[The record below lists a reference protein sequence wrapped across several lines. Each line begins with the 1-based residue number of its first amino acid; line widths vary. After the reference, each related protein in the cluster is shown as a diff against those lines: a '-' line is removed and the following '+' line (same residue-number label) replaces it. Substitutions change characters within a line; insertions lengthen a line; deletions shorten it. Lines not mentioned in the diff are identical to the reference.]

1 MPEGPIIVILKD
13 AVQQFKGHKVT
24 AASNNNHKLDAKMLT
39 GQTVTDFKSWGKHF
53 LICFPKFTIRVHM
66 MMFGSYR
73 INSHTDNA
81 ARLHLQFDN
90 GELNFYAAEL
100 LLVKEPLD
108 EVYDW
113 QADVMSKHWSAKKAI
128 EKMKEQPKLLACDAL
143 MDQHLFAGV
152 GNIIKNEV
160 LFRTHI
166 HPLSVIN
173 KMPSKKLDDMVDEA
187 VNYSFDFLKW
197 KKENT
202 LSKHW
207 EAYSQKICPRN
218 HVAFHIKDIG
228 KSHRKSYFC
237 PLCQELYT

>member
-1 MPEGPIIVILKD
+1 MPEGPIIIILKE
-13 AVQQFKGHKVT
+13 AVQQFAGQKVID
-24 AASNNNHKLDAKMLT
+24 ASNNNHKLNAEMLI
-39 GQTVTDFKSWGKHF
+39 GQTVTEFKSWGKHF
-53 LICFPKFTIRVHM
+53 LICFPQFTIRVHM

-73 INSHTDNA
+73 VNSHTEKPP
-81 ARLHLQFDN
+81 RLHLRFAN
-90 GELNFYAAEL
+90 GELNFYAVEL
-100 LLVKEPLD
+100 LIIDEPLN
-108 EVYDW
+108 EIYDW
-113 QADVMSKHWSAKKAI
+113 AADVMSKHWSAKKAI

-166 HPLSVIN
+166 HPLSVIDA
-173 KMPSKKLDDMVDEA
+173 MPAKKRKEMIDEA

-197 KKENT
+197 KKEST

-207 EAYSQKICPRN
+207 ETYSQKICPRN
-218 HVAFHIKDIG
+218 HVAFDIKNTG

-237 PLCQELYT
+237 PLCQVLYQ

>member
-13 AVQQFKGHKVT
+13 AVKQFKGQKVT
-24 AASNNNHKLDAKMLT
+24 HASNNNHKLDPKMLI

-73 INSHTDNA
+73 INSNTNNA
-81 ARLHLQFDN
+81 ARLHLQFEN
-90 GELNFYAAEL
+90 GELNFYTVEL
-100 LLVKEPLD
+100 LLIEKPLD
-108 EVYDW
+108 DVYDW
-113 QADVMSKHWSAKKAI
+113 QADVMSKHWSANKAI
-128 EKMKEQPKLLACDAL
+128 EKMQEQPKLLAC
-143 MDQHLFAGV
+143 

-166 HPLSVIN
+166 HPLSVVSAI
-173 KMPSKKLDDMVDEA
+173 PPKKLNEFINEA

-207 EAYSQKICPRN
+207 EAYSQKVCPRN
-218 HVAFHIKDIG
+218 YVAFHIADTG

-237 PLCQELYT
+237 PLCQQLYSDTLKDIKANK